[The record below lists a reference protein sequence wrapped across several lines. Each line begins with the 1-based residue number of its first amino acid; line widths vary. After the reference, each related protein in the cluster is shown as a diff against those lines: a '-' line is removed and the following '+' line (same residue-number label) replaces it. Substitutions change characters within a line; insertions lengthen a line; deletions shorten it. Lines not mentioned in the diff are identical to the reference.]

1 MNNRI
6 IINNIVNS
14 ISKVTKNFSKELHEP
29 SLPKKEFKF
38 IGKTLNDKKFMIGP
52 FVKKFEDKL
61 IRLTKSKHVITTN
74 TGSSALHISLKL
86 LDIGNNDEILIPTL
100 HYISSVNSTIYC
112 GATPHFV
119 DIEKNSLGVDCLK
132 LNNYLKKI
140 SVIKKINVLTKNQAK
155 QLKL

>member
-14 ISKVTKNFSKELHEP
+14 ISKVTKTFLKNCTNHLC
-29 SLPKKEFKF
+29 LKKNLNF

-112 GATPHFV
+112 GS
-119 DIEKNSLGVDCLK
+119 NSFC
-132 LNNYLKKI
+132 
-140 SVIKKINVLTKNQAK
+140 
-155 QLKL
+155 